1 MAYSYEG
8 VSTHPKLRK
17 KPEAKVSYI
26 DRYGPPCTN
35 KYHEEGVE
43 RAYGS
48 IKSRKGLPI
57 ISSSEQW
64 SIGSITS
71 QLENEK

>member
-17 KPEAKVSYI
+17 KPETKVSYI
-26 DRYGPPCTN
+26 DRYGPECTGME
-35 KYHEEGVE
+35 HEEGWE
-43 RAYGS
+43 KAFGL
-48 IKSRKGLPI
+48 IKNRKALP

-71 QLENEK
+71 QLESEK